1 MKVSPHNLTSLDRF
15 FKKIEEGKTAQD
27 LGFSESVSRGNIIIF
42 ANRYRVAKS
51 FRGILLDE
59 YTERTANGYSALFKL
74 FLAWST
80 FEQLLKLLGIR
91 YKNERIKELCD
102 KYEML
107 ALCERIKHFD
117 NKKTFY
123 EFLQNNV
130 DEKHKIQIQKFFDD
144 EKELNISFLISS
156 IRHVFAHGKLTPHSN
171 KSEPTKT
178 TKLCNELAD
187 FLLDLIDAEF
197 TEIIH

>member
-1 MKVSPHNLTSLDRF
+1 MKVSPYNLTSLDKF
-15 FKKIEEGKTAQD
+15 FNHVEAGKAIED
-27 LGFSESVSRGNIIIF
+27 LGFSESASKGAVIRF

-51 FRGILLDE
+51 FRGVILDE
-59 YTERTANGYSALFKL
+59 YTEKTVNGYSALFKL

-91 YKNERIKELCD
+91 YKNEKIKDLCD

-107 ALCERIKHFD
+107 VLCERIKHFD
-117 NKKTFY
+117 NRKTFY
-123 EFLQNNV
+123 KFLQNNV
-130 DEKHKIQIQKFFDD
+130 DEKHRVQIQKFFDE

-171 KSEPTKT
+171 SSEPTKT
-178 TKLCNELAD
+178 TRLCNELAD
-187 FLLDLIDAEF
+187 FLLDIIDAEF